1 MKKAPKYPQQ
11 KGVALL
17 TILIM
22 VVLATILAVS
32 IIGQQ
37 KASLDE
43 TRLLLRQDQA
53 LMYAQSAEYFLSE
66 LLVQDAKD
74 NERDNL
80 SEAWAKPMPIFPV
93 EDGFVSGELIDEH
106 SKFNLNSVLKTDGT
120 VNEPAKKFF
129 QNMLKRLQLDENLVD
144 AVIDWQDHDEET
156 VGAMGA
162 ENSFYQGVQQGY
174 LAPNQ
179 MFNTI
184 EQLQLVRGFAGEP
197 YQKLKP
203 YITALPK
210 RDTKINVNTS
220 SAFILSC
227 LHEQLQT
234 LAVEDA
240 LKQQRENLQNFA
252 NFSEVW
258 NVAPFSG
265 VEAGQRTAFSDV
277 FDVKSAFFS
286 SNVTVSLS
294 ERQRNMRS
302 WLYRSGDKVQS
313 YERSW
318 VIGGQQPS
326 VESLGKK

>member
-1 MKKAPKYPQQ
+1 
-11 KGVALL
+11 
-17 TILIM
+17 
-22 VVLATILAVS
+22 
-32 IIGQQ
+32 
-37 KASLDE
+37 
-43 TRLLLRQDQA
+43 
-53 LMYAQSAEYFLSE
+53 LSE

-74 NERDNL
+74 NESDNL

-156 VGAMGA
+156 VGA
-162 ENSFYQGVQQGY
+162 
-174 LAPNQ
+174 NQ

-313 YERSW
+313 YQRSW
-318 VIGGQQPS
+318 VLVGQAVQPS
-326 VESLGKK
+326 MPE